1 MHISCM
7 HLFIPR
13 LRLMRIISGKLRLDV
28 GEFNAFF
35 ELSEPQ
41 QQSTAGHSSSIP
53 CTKSPVDLPSRF
65 GKCI

>member
-1 MHISCM
+1 MHKSCM
-7 HLFIPR
+7 HLFIPS
-13 LRLMRIISGKLRLDV
+13 LHLMRKIPGKLWLDV
-28 GEFNAFF
+28 GEFNGFF

-41 QQSTAGHSSSIP
+41 QQSTAGHSSSIA